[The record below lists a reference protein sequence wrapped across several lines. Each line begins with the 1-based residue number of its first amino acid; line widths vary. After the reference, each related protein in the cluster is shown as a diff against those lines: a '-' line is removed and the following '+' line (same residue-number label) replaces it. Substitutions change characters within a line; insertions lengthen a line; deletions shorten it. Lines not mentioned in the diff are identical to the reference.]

1 MGELRKVQQTPTGT
15 FFVCV
20 PRAWAQQNGLKKGA
34 LVSVDVG
41 SDGKLL
47 VDAKYTV
54 EPMPMVTSLNVG
66 PYLGREIIGRY
77 LLGYDCIDIVAKDRI
92 DSAVRKVVKS
102 TASSLA
108 GLEIVEE
115 TSSKISL
122 QTLMQQPSGF
132 IPEKILQRNYA
143 IVAGMIRDAA
153 NSFICGDVELAKNVT
168 ERDAESN
175 KLYFLLVRILRT
187 IIQNPRLSEKL
198 GITPIECL
206 DYRLAA
212 SLIEGIGDACVQVAA
227 KTIVLN
233 GVKLSGELQKLM
245 IDLQSICFEAH
256 EQALK
261 SFVTKDISLAENVRN
276 LRGKIDVTYTSI
288 ETVAKES
295 SVDLMPHI
303 LAAGSFLRQIYEHS
317 VDLADL
323 VV

>member
-47 VDAKYTV
+47 VDAKYTI
-54 EPMPMVTSLNVG
+54 EPIPMVTALNVG

-77 LLGYDCIDIVAKDRI
+77 LLGYDCIDIIAKDRI

-153 NSFICGDVELAKNVT
+153 NSFIYGDVELAKNVT

-187 IIQNPRLSEKL
+187 IIQNPHLSEKL
-198 GITPIECL
+198 GITPIDCL

-227 KTIVLN
+227 KTIALD
-233 GVKLSGELQKLM
+233 GVRFSGEMQKLLV
-245 IDLQSICFEAH
+245 DLQAVCFEAH

-276 LRGKIDVTYTSI
+276 LRGKMEEIYSNI
-288 ETVAKES
+288 ERVAKDS
-295 SVDLMPHI
+295 SVDLMPQI
-303 LAAGSFLRQIYEHS
+303 LAAVSFLRQIYEHS
-317 VDLADL
+317 VDMADL

>member
-1 MGELRKVQQTPTGT
+1 MGESRKVQQTPTGT
-15 FFVCV
+15 FFVCL
-20 PRAWAQQNGLKKGA
+20 PRSWAVKNGLKKGA
-34 LVSVDVG
+34 SVNLDIT
-41 SDGKLL
+41 SDGKLV
-47 VDAKYTV
+47 VDAQNAR
-54 EPMPMVTSLNVG
+54 EPPTRVTSLNVG

-92 DSAVRKVVKS
+92 DSAVRKIVKS

-143 IVAGMIRDAA
+143 IVAGMIRDSI
-153 NSFICGDVELAKNVT
+153 NSFVYGDVELAKNVT

-212 SLIEGIGDACVQVAA
+212 SLIEGIGDICVQVAA
-227 KTIVLN
+227 KTITLN
-233 GVKLSGELQKLM
+233 GVKTSGELQKLLV
-245 IDLQSICFEAH
+245 DLQSTCYEAH

-276 LRGKIDVTYTSI
+276 LRGKIDAAFSSI
-288 ETVAKES
+288 ETVSKES
-295 SVDLMPHI
+295 SVDLMPQI
-303 LAAGSFLRQIYEHS
+303 LATSSLLRQIYDHS

>member
-1 MGELRKVQQTPTGT
+1 MGETRKVQQTPTGT
-15 FFVCV
+15 FFVCL
-20 PRAWAQQNGLKKGA
+20 PREWAVKNGLKKG
-34 LVSVDVG
+34 VSVNLDITN
-41 SDGKLL
+41 DGKLL
-47 VDAKYTV
+47 VDAQYTS
-54 EPMPMVTSLNVG
+54 EPTPKVTSLNVG

-77 LLGYDCIDIVAKDRI
+77 LLGYDCIDIIAKERI

-153 NSFICGDVELAKNVT
+153 NSFIYGDVELAKNVT

-212 SLIEGIGDACVQVAA
+212 SLIEAIGDACVQVAA
-227 KTIVLN
+227 KAIMLN
-233 GVKLSGELQKLM
+233 GVKLPEDLQKLL
-245 IDLQSICFEAH
+245 IDLQSTCYAAH

-276 LRGKIDVTYTSI
+276 LRGKIDETYTGI
-288 ETVAKES
+288 ETVAKVS
-295 SVDLMPHI
+295 SVDLMPQI
-303 LAAGSFLRQIYEHS
+303 LAAVSFLRQIYEHS

-323 VV
+323 VA